1 MGATRRILLLAA
13 LLGQGLLALAA
24 AAQQQAAPVVTS
36 APPAGFEDLE
46 KPQTTL
52 LDVLFLGRV
61 IQGIPATF
69 DPQFTTFERPL
80 DLIARLTEVS
90 NSEPVLRALSQPLP
104 NNANLLCRR
113 QKEQDEECGRLSPQ
127 VAGIILD
134 ANRFR
139 AELFVNPAYLKQGTN
154 VDKFLPP
161 PSGGEFVFM
170 ALDGAIA
177 GSHGNE
183 AQYSLRQETIIG
195 NGPNRLVANTAKSES
210 GPFNFDALRGERD
223 DGTWRYSAGL
233 FRNRPLSA
241 ISDMNLVGLSVNTQT
256 DTLVDKGLADP
267 NQLSIFLPRR
277 SQVRVIRD
285 GRLLFS
291 QIYEAGNQ
299 MIDPRLLPDGAYEVV
314 LQITE
319 AGGGTREE
327 RRFFVKQEAIPSKDL
342 PFFFFDVGRL
352 TRFTGQSMFPE
363 VTTIPVGRA
372 GTRQRVSQGFA
383 LGGDVVVSD
392 EDALGEFSVIDINR
406 DWLGRY
412 AIFGTTNK
420 DLGLTATFT
429 ATVEDFNLSGGL
441 RHIWSG
447 GRDDDF
453 GILRELTTNQ
463 TQASAAVFRAIGE
476 GSIGVRGAITRREEA
491 PNTWSV
497 GPNFRYPVLQFGY
510 WQLDF
515 LADAEQSSRETFVFF
530 RLNLRGN
537 TFTESYSFT
546 SGYQG
551 VSERGSTDPR
561 NRSGFVNRAD
571 TSRTFQDMIDDDDLT
586 LSAGIGREPQ
596 RSNLTTAADY
606 RHARGRANGAI
617 DFTNSSQQSYT
628 NSYNLNVAT
637 NVLGGGLFS
646 ARDRDFSFG
655 GADQGDAG
663 IIVAI
668 RGDAPDNEF
677 VVYVDGAVKGRLR
690 AGERRTII
698 APSYK
703 TYDVRIASLGGGNV
717 HYDNNSRRLTVYPGN
732 VATAVWTVQTVVPAF
747 GRIMKR
753 NGQPFAFARVEGA
766 VEPSFTDDLG
776 YFQVEV
782 PETTVLRF
790 QSQEES
796 CTVPVELP
804 KERPDFVRL
813 GTLTCQ

>member
-1 MGATRRILLLAA
+1 MRATRRIVLLAA
-13 LLGQGLLALAA
+13 LLGQVLLACIAS
-24 AAQQQAAPVVTS
+24 AQQPASPVVTA

-46 KPQTTL
+46 KPQSTL
-52 LDVLFLGRV
+52 LDIIFLGRA
-61 IQGIPATF
+61 IQGVPATF
-69 DPQFTTFERPL
+69 DPQFTTFEKPL
-80 DLIARLTEVS
+80 DLIARLPEVA

-104 NNANLLCRR
+104 NNAGLLCRR
-113 QKEQDEECGRLSPQ
+113 QKEQDEECGRLAPQ

-139 AELFVNPAYLKQGTN
+139 AELFINPAYLKQGTT

-161 PSGGEFVFM
+161 PSSGEFVFM
-170 ALDGAIA
+170 NLDGALA
-177 GSHGNE
+177 GSHGSE
-183 AQYSLRQETIIG
+183 AQYSLRQETIVG
-195 NGPNRLVANTAKSES
+195 RGANRLVANTQKSES
-210 GPFNFDALRGERD
+210 GPFNFDALRAERD
-223 DGTWRYSAGL
+223 DGVWRYSAGL
-233 FRNRPLSA
+233 FRNRPISA
-241 ISDMNLVGLSVNTQT
+241 ISDMNLIGLSANTQT

-319 AGGGTREE
+319 AGGVTREE
-327 RRFFVKQEAIPSKDL
+327 RRFFVKQEAIPTVDL
-342 PFFFFDVGRL
+342 PFWFFDIGRL
-352 TRFTGQSMFPE
+352 ARFTGDSMFPE

-372 GTRQRVSQGFA
+372 GTRRRVSQGLA
-383 LGGDVVVSD
+383 LGGDAVVSS

-412 AIFGTTNK
+412 AAFGTTNK
-420 DLGLTATFT
+420 DFGLSANFT
-429 ATVEDFNLSGGL
+429 ATMGSFNLSGGL
-441 RHIWSG
+441 RQVWSG

-463 TQASAAVFRAIGE
+463 TQASAAIFYAVGD
-476 GSIGVRGAITRREEA
+476 GSVGVRSTVTRREEA

-497 GPNFRYPVLQFGY
+497 GPNFRYPVLQFGV

-515 LADAEQSSRETFVFF
+515 LADAEQSNRETFVFF
-530 RLNLRGN
+530 RLNLRAN
-537 TFTESYSFT
+537 TFSESLSLT

-551 VSERGSTDPR
+551 VSERGSSDPR

-571 TSRTFQDMIDDDDLT
+571 ASRTFQNMLDDDDLT

-617 DFTNSSQQSYT
+617 DFTNSSAQSYT

-637 NVLGGGLFS
+637 NLLGGGLLS
-646 ARDRDFSFG
+646 AGERDFSFG

-668 RGDAPDNEF
+668 RGDAPGNEF
-677 VVYVDGAVKGRLR
+677 VVYVDGAIKGRLR

-717 HYDNNSRRLTVYPGN
+717 HYDNNSRRVTVYPGN

-753 NGQPFAFARVEGA
+753 NGQPFTFARVEGA

-790 QSQEES
+790 QSQEEN

-804 KERPDFVRL
+804 KDRPDFVRL